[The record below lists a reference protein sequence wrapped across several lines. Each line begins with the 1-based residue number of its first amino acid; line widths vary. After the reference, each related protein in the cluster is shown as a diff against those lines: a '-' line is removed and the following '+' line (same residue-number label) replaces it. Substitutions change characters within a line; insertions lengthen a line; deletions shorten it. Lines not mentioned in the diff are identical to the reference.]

1 MNEESEPLP
10 HPLSTEQQ
18 QQHSDESVAGGVPAA
33 FVARARSFLASD
45 YLPKIERC
53 LEELT
58 DIDVWWRA
66 AEESNSIGNLI
77 LHLAGN
83 ARQWIVSGIGGTEDV
98 RVRQRE
104 FDEREMRPRS
114 ELLALLKRNLAEV
127 DDVLAR
133 LDDSLLLERKMIQG
147 HDVTILEAIFHVVEH
162 FSMHT
167 GQIIL
172 LTKMLTKKDLRFY
185 DFSSGAPVPDWHKK
199 RSEGANR

>member
-1 MNEESEPLP
+1 MTEESASQPRQLR
-10 HPLSTEQQ
+10 T
-18 QQHSDESVAGGVPAA
+18 QQHDPEESAAGKVPAA
-33 FVARARSFLASD
+33 FVAHARSYLSSD

-58 DIDVWWRA
+58 DMDVWWRA

-83 ARQWIVSGIGGTEDV
+83 ARQWIVSGIGGEADE

-104 FDEREMRPRS
+104 FDERDAMPRA
-114 ELLALLKRNLAEV
+114 ELLALLKRNLEEV
-127 DDVLAR
+127 DEVLAK
-133 LDDSLLLERKMIQG
+133 LDCSRLLERRMIQG
-147 HDVTILEAIFHVVEH
+147 HEVTILEAIFHVVEH

-167 GQIIL
+167 GQIVL
-172 LTKMLTKKDLRFY
+172 LTKMLTRKDLRFY

-199 RSEGANR
+199 RSAGSNP

>member
-1 MNEESEPLP
+1 MNEESAHEPSP
-10 HPLSTEQQ
+10 PSTQPTQHPEDSKAG
-18 QQHSDESVAGGVPAA
+18 DVAAA
-33 FVARARSFLASD
+33 FVAGARSFLATD

-83 ARQWIVSGIGGTEDV
+83 ARQWIVSGVGGATDV

-104 FDEREMRPRS
+104 FDERNGVARD
-114 ELLALLKRNLAEV
+114 ELLALLKRTLEEV
-127 DDVLAR
+127 DDALAR
-133 LDDSLLLERKMIQG
+133 LDHSRLLERKMIQG
-147 HDVTILEAIFHVVEH
+147 HEVTVLEAVFHVVEH

-172 LTKMLTKKDLRFY
+172 MTKMLTKKDLRFY
-185 DFSSGAPVPDWHKK
+185 DFSSGAPVADWHKK
-199 RSEGANR
+199 RSEGSNP

>member
-1 MNEESEPLP
+1 
-10 HPLSTEQQ
+10 
-18 QQHSDESVAGGVPAA
+18 VATA

-58 DIDVWWRA
+58 DMDVWWRG
-66 AEESNSIGNLI
+66 AEESNSIGNLL
-77 LHLAGN
+77 LHLSGN
-83 ARQWIVSGIGGTEDV
+83 ARQWIVSGVGGATDL

-104 FDEREMRPRS
+104 FDERDATARA
-114 ELLALLKRNLAEV
+114 ELLALVRRTLEEV
-127 DDVLAR
+127 DEVLAR
-133 LDDSLLLERKMIQG
+133 LDDTRLLERRMIQG
-147 HDVTILEAIFHVVEH
+147 HEVSILEAIFHVVEH

-172 LTKMLTKKDLRFY
+172 LTKMLTRKDLRFY

-199 RSEGANR
+199 RSEGENP